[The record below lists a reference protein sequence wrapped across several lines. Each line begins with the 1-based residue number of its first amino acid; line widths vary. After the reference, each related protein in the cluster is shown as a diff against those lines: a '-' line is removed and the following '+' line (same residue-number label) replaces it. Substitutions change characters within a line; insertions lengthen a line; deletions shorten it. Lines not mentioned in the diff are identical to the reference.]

1 MDVRHVAAAATLVLG
16 LSSAAAAEQNG
27 KSVTFT
33 RDVAPILY
41 KHCVECHRPTMFA
54 PMSLVTF
61 EEARPWARAIRQ
73 RVVAR
78 EMPPWHA
85 DPAIGQFR
93 NDPRL
98 SQQEIDTVA
107 AWVDAGAP
115 RGNDADL
122 PVLPPFVDGWTIGKP
137 DVVLKMTEPF
147 AIPASGA
154 VPYQYIRIPTHLT
167 EDKWIQAIEI
177 RPGSRAHVH
186 HVIAYTQPTGMQSR
200 SGSPLGRTNIGGTTP
215 NKPGVV
221 FGDGVARLLRA
232 NSDIVLQMHYT
243 TNGVEASDA
252 TSVALIFAKEPP
264 RKMVTGG
271 MALNIRLRIP
281 PGAPNHEVT
290 ATYTFADDTVLTSMT
305 PHMHVRGKDMKYVA
319 HYPDSTSETLLF
331 VPKYDFD
338 WQLTYQLAQPKPMPK
353 GTRLEVI
360 AHFDNSPANKFN
372 PDPTKE
378 VRWGDQTWEEM
389 MIGFFGTIADVAATS
404 ESRQPPR

>member
-1 MDVRHVAAAATLVLG
+1 
-16 LSSAAAAEQNG
+16 
-27 KSVTFT
+27 
-33 RDVAPILY
+33 
-41 KHCVECHRPTMFA
+41 MFA

-61 EEARPWARAIRQ
+61 EDARPWARAIKQ

-85 DPAIGQFR
+85 DPTVGEFR

-98 SQQEIDTVA
+98 TQQEIDTIA
-107 AWVDAGAP
+107 AWVDRGAP
-115 RGNDADL
+115 KGRDEDL
-122 PVLPPFVDGWTIGKP
+122 PLRPHFVDGWTIGQP
-137 DVVLKMTEPF
+137 DIVLSMKEPF
-147 AIPASGA
+147 SIPASGP
-154 VPYQYIRIPTHLT
+154 VPYQYISIPTNFS
-167 EDKWIQAIEI
+167 EDKWIKAIEI
-177 RPGSRAHVH
+177 KPGSRAHVH
-186 HVIAYTQPTGMQSR
+186 HVIAYTQPAGIQSR
-200 SGSPLGRTNIGGTTP
+200 SGRPLGRTNIGGTTP

-221 FGDGVARLLRA
+221 FGDGIARLLRA

-243 TNGVEASDA
+243 TNGTEANDT

-264 RKMVTGG
+264 KKIVAGG

-281 PGAPNHEVT
+281 PGAPNHEVS
-290 ATYTFADDTVLTSMT
+290 ASYTFTEDSVLTSMT

-319 HYPDSTSETLLF
+319 HYPDGRSETLLF

-353 GTRLEVI
+353 GTKLEVI
-360 AHFDNSPANKFN
+360 AHFDNSPNNKFN

-389 MIGFFGTIADVAATS
+389 MIGFFGTIADAEAATD
-404 ESRQPPR
+404 SRPPR